1 MKTNL
6 IPTAEQARRM
16 TMLRCNDEISEE
28 WIQKI
33 KTKINDST
41 SEGLNF
47 FVARDLPSNVKYL
60 LQNSGYKIDKVNDYK
75 TIVSWFV

>member
-28 WIQKI
+28 WIRKI
-33 KTKINDST
+33 RTKIDDST
-41 SEGLNF
+41 SRSLNF
-47 FVARDLPSNVKYL
+47 FIVWGLPHSVEYL